1 LNLMLFLRT
10 RPMRAVPLF
19 AFALWATAAISA
31 QQIQVTLD
39 PAQTRIEWTLN
50 ATAHTVHGTFKL
62 KSGTILF
69 HSDSGNAS
77 GEIVVDTASGESGNH
92 SRDNNMHKEVLES
105 KRYPEI
111 SFLPRKVL
119 GSLAD
124 RGNSNLQVQ
133 GVFRIHGADHD
144 ITLPIL
150 VERDGSL
157 LRFTTSFAVPYRDWG
172 MKDPSNMFLH
182 VENDVAVKVT
192 SAGQLASA
200 PAH

>member
-1 LNLMLFLRT
+1 MFLVRT
-10 RPMRAVPLF
+10 RPLRAIPLF

-31 QQIQVTLD
+31 QPTQVTLD
-39 PAQTRIEWTLN
+39 PAQTTIEWTLN

-62 KSGTILF
+62 KSGTIF
-69 HSDSGNAS
+69 FDPGSGNAS
-77 GEIVVDTASGESGNH
+77 GEIVVDTASGDSGNH
-92 SRDNNMHKEVLES
+92 SRDNKMHKDVLES
-105 KRYPEI
+105 QRYPEI
-111 SFLPRKVL
+111 AFLTRKVL
-119 GSLAD
+119 GSLAE

-157 LRFTTSFAVPYRDWG
+157 IRLTTSFAVPYRDWG
-172 MKDPSNMFLH
+172 MKNPSNTFLH